1 MGLSGG
7 SSASSGQPPPPKV
20 SPVNIAS
27 TLQTGI
33 KADQFGYK
41 FSDLD
46 FNKRFPGLV
55 ATRDEDITKA
65 YSELTGPLDPVV
77 QNDFVTSGLE
87 KSMGAFGGGAEAPDV
102 TSKGSVGRNTIGT
115 SVGQDTSSYEDSA
128 RSYIETL
135 LGENQPRAFG
145 LSGGDI
151 LNLAVLNQGNLAQA
165 NQQAAGFASS
175 VGAAQAQASQAKQN
189 AAIGAGASIT
199 AATIGALAST
209 GALASV

>member
-1 MGLSGG
+1 MGLGGG
-7 SSASSGQPPPPKV
+7 SSSGSGGQAPPPKV
-20 SPVNIAS
+20 SPVDIAG

-33 KADQFGYK
+33 AADQFGYN

-55 ATRDEDITKA
+55 ATRDDDIKKA
-65 YSELTGPLDPVV
+65 YGELTGPLDPVV

-87 KSMGAFGGGAEAPDV
+87 KSMGAFGAGAEAPDV

-115 SVGQDTSSYEDSA
+115 SVGQDTSSYQDSA

-145 LSGGDI
+145 LSGGDV

-165 NQQAAGFASS
+165 NQQAAGFASA
-175 VGAAQAQASQAKQN
+175 VGASNAQANQAKTN
-189 AAIGAGASIT
+189 
-199 AATIGALAST
+199 ATIGAGS
-209 GALASV
+209 ALASAAISGLAAY